1 MPAIELGA
9 DMGIEKAG
17 DLKDS
22 LIDELDADGLLEIDG
37 SQVERVHCASLQVL
51 TAFMRERQAL
61 GHKSRIVEPSTVF
74 LDAVN
79 VLALKT
85 ALGLSEPGDH

>member
-1 MPAIELGA
+1 MPIELGS

-22 LIDELDADGLLEIDG
+22 LLDELNSDGLLEIDC

-51 TAFMRERQAL
+51 TAFVRERQAL
-61 GHKSRIVEPSTVF
+61 GHKSRIIEPSSVF
-74 LDAVN
+74 NDAVN

-85 ALGLSEPGDH
+85 ALGMTEPGDH